1 VASEL
6 TQQLLQLMSPR
17 GQTDLSN
24 IFDATE
30 SRRAY
35 TQESTG
41 QEDHNEDYNALCR
54 YYMIFYFKL
63 RYFNEIER

>member
-17 GQTDLSN
+17 GQTELSN
-24 IFDATE
+24 IFDAIE
-30 SRRAY
+30 SRRDY

-41 QEDHNEDYNALCR
+41 QEDHSEDYNALCR
-54 YYMIFYFKL
+54 Y
-63 RYFNEIER
+63 